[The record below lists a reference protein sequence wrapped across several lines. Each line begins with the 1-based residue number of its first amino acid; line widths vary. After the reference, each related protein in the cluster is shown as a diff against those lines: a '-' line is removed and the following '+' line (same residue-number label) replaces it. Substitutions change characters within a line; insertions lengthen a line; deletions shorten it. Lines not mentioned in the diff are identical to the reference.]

1 MATTTASQPAIIIAF
16 EFQCVRTASVENSS
30 RGISIR
36 CSLFGDQKLVNEAF
50 PDPTDLTRLAYHHS
64 SANGT
69 FTPLIRM
76 KARVRSAAITQRSA
90 AASTGGLGSALKPT
104 RFVACS

>member
-1 MATTTASQPAIIIAF
+1 MTF
-16 EFQCVRTASVENSS
+16 EFQWVSTASVENSS

-36 CSLFGDQKLVNEAF
+36 CSLFGDQKLWKVACPDSTAF
-50 PDPTDLTRLAYHHS
+50 TSPAYHHS

-76 KARVRSAAITQRSA
+76 KERAKSAAITQNSA
-90 AASTGGLGSALKPT
+90 ASSTGLPGRGYVDRVKSLVLA
-104 RFVACS
+104 